1 MKTPVVVKVSD
12 DVDTFV
18 AQIRKKGR
26 PRFFWLL
33 DKDERLIGPVDSR
46 HVHTPFSREEDV
58 MEANCPAITV
68 RNSAT
73 LREVLSRMLGQG
85 VKTVPVIDN
94 DSRLVGEISI
104 LEIEKVTEEA
114 ALEC

>member
-1 MKTPVVVKVSD
+1 
-12 DVDTFV
+12 
-18 AQIRKKGR
+18 
-26 PRFFWLL
+26 
-33 DKDERLIGPVDSR
+33 
-46 HVHTPFSREEDV
+46 
-58 MEANCPAITV
+58 MEANCSAITV
-68 RNSAT
+68 RDSAT

-85 VKTVPVIDN
+85 VKTVPVIDD

>member
-1 MKTPVVVKVSD
+1 
-12 DVDTFV
+12 
-18 AQIRKKGR
+18 
-26 PRFFWLL
+26 
-33 DKDERLIGPVDSR
+33 
-46 HVHTPFSREEDV
+46 